1 MYILRAQPRI
11 GTNVKYYNDEDTNI
25 EAIFKNQ
32 EFCLM
37 LFPFWKKKTLKSLSS
52 SSSIYIPA
60 PSPLN
65 IMGLGALRL
74 APHTHTL
81 AF

>member
-37 LFPFWKKKTLKSLSS
+37 LFPF
-52 SSSIYIPA
+52 
-60 PSPLN
+60 
-65 IMGLGALRL
+65 
-74 APHTHTL
+74 
-81 AF
+81 

>member
-1 MYILRAQPRI
+1 MTRI
-11 GTNVKYYNDEDTNI
+11 QIFEI
-25 EAIFKNQ
+25 EAILKSRV
-32 EFCLM
+32 
-37 LFPFWKKKTLKSLSS
+37 LFDAVPILEKKTTQKTQKSLSS
-52 SSSIYIPA
+52 SSSIPA

-65 IMGLGALRL
+65 IMGLGTLRL